1 MAISEVTVPVGVKMV
16 IDKSTAEACLKIVE
30 LFMNQHREL
39 TVEGYCREDGT
50 INYSFKEKVYANE
63 RNN

>member
-1 MAISEVTVPVGVKMV
+1 MMAISEVTVPVDVKMV

-39 TVEGYCREDGT
+39 TVEGCCREDGT
-50 INYSFKEKVYANE
+50 INYSFKKKVYANE
-63 RNN
+63 ER